1 MGTIGIDNAKAA
13 ASANPVNIKIADK
26 RDFETLIFIR
36 QHCILVDSF

>member
-1 MGTIGIDNAKAA
+1 MGTIGIDNARA

-26 RDFETLIFIR
+26 RDFEILIFIR